1 MTSKE
6 LKNHVIDN
14 PNASEWLQWAIQGAD
29 DIMVNKKGIKQMKS
43 DVISLHEFVMMKFD
57 EEIGEKKK

>member
-14 PNASEWLQWAIQGAD
+14 PNSSEWLQWAIQSAD

-43 DVISLHEFVMMKFD
+43 DVISLHEFIMMKFD